1 MEAIYSFDPKR
12 FRLGKLC
19 LHGHAW
25 PGTTQSLRKVHATA
39 TNCAGCT
46 GRKNS
51 SWLLSFI
58 DYEAMGWPAN
68 QTLGKLCKKQ
78 HKFEGQNASLRRWGH
93 CVECEKLRKVE
104 QSQRAPRKTER
115 RWIPELKGLSAAE
128 RKLKYTR
135 MLRESLV
142 KQGLTTRG
150 TQLKNPAMQAALLGG
165 KEQRALRTAIRHA
178 GQCPSVA
185 RLVMDEQRRY
195 WRENPEA
202 KNQHDRQWRHARGW
216 LEYQTKPEL
225 RLYTRQKSKR
235 RKALERGS
243 IGIHVK
249 GCQIAKRFAEF
260 SHCCAYCG
268 ATGDLHIEHVNPIS
282 KGGTHVLSNVVPA
295 CQSCNYSKR
304 AKDAE
309 TWYQAQPFFCKKRWA
324 KILKVMGAGKGSP
337 QQLALL

>member
-12 FRLGKLC
+12 FRLGTIC

-25 PGTTQSLRKVHATA
+25 PGTTQSLRRIHATA
-39 TNCAGCT
+39 SGCAGCT
-46 GRKNS
+46 GRKDS

-58 DYEAMGWPAN
+58 DYAAMNWPAN
-68 QTLGKLCKKQ
+68 QYLGKLCKKE
-78 HKFEGQNASLRRWGH
+78 HKWEGQNASLRRWGH
-93 CVECEKLRKVE
+93 CVECEKLRKNAE
-104 QSQRAPRKTER
+104 SQRAPRKTER
-115 RWIPELKGLSAAE
+115 RWIPELKGLPAAE
-128 RKLKYTR
+128 RKLRYRR

-142 KQGLTTRG
+142 SQGLTTRG
-150 TQLKNPAMQAALLGG
+150 TQLKSPAMQAALLGD
-165 KEQRALRTAIRHA
+165 KEQRAMWTAIRQS
-178 GQCPSVA
+178 GRSPSVA
-185 RLVMDEQRRY
+185 RLVMNEQRRY

-202 KNQHDRQWRHARGW
+202 SSEHKRQWNQASWW
-216 LEYQTKPEL
+216 LEYQTKLEM

-243 IGIHVK
+243 VGIQVK

-268 ATGDLHIEHVNPIS
+268 ATGDLHIEHVIPIS

-295 CQSCNYSKR
+295 CQSCNYSKL

-309 TWYQAQPFFCKKRWA
+309 TWYRAQPFFCKKRWA
-324 KILKVMGAGKGSP
+324 KILKAMGAGKGSP